1 MHICMD
7 RRKPLL
13 NLKAWQIVNQYKV
26 IIHFFQ
32 QGLPYSINKLKTQW
46 AGVIWLIDK
55 WLIENLHG
63 NCFFYGKN
71 NTQEPDLR

>member
-13 NLKAWQIVNQYKV
+13 NLKAWQIVSQYKV

-32 QGLPYSINKLKTQW
+32 QGLPDSINKLTYKNERGW
-46 AGVIWLIDK
+46 RNMIDRQMIDRQSP
-55 WLIENLHG
+55 W
-63 NCFFYGKN
+63 
-71 NTQEPDLR
+71 